1 MSTALPLHSVEDG
14 PLDAPVLVLLCSIGT
29 TVDMWA
35 PQRRALAERYRV
47 VAVDT
52 LGHGGSPV
60 PDGPY
65 AVADLARHVR
75 GTLDARGIR
84 RAAFAGVSLGGAVAQ
99 RIALDDPDRVAALV
113 LVATSARF
121 GDPQQWHDRAA
132 TVRARGTAA
141 IADATMQ
148 RWFAP
153 SFRAAQPAAVELMR
167 AGFVGV
173 PTEGY
178 AACCE
183 ALGGH
188 DTRVDLGSIAAPTLV
203 VVGSEDP
210 ATPPSHADELV
221 AGIPGARREL
231 VDDAAHLVSLEKA
244 ETVTPLIREHLEA
257 HP

>member
-1 MSTALPLHSVEDG
+1 MNRLHAVEDG
-14 PLDAPVLVLLCSIGT
+14 PADAPVIVLLCSVGT

-35 PQRRALAERYRV
+35 PQRRALADDHRV

-65 AVADLARHVR
+65 SVADLAAAVR
-75 GTLDARGIR
+75 GTLEARGIG
-84 RAAFAGVSLGGAVAQ
+84 RATFAGVSLGGAVAQ
-99 RIALDDPDRVAALV
+99 RIALDDPDRVAGLV
-113 LVATSARF
+113 LIATSARF

-132 TVRARGTAA
+132 TVRAGGTAA

-148 RWFAP
+148 RWFAR
-153 SFRAAQPAAVELMR
+153 SFHEAQPAAVELMR
-167 AGFVGV
+167 AMFVGV

-188 DTRVDLGSIAAPTLV
+188 DTREELGAVAAPTLV
-203 VVGSEDP
+203 VVGTEDP
-210 ATPPSHADELV
+210 ATPPSHAEEL
-221 AGIPGARREL
+221 ATGIPGARREV
-231 VDDAAHLVSLEKA
+231 VDDAAHLVSLERA
-244 ETVTPLIREHLEA
+244 DTVTPLIRDLVKGT
-257 HP
+257 